1 MKPHK
6 QQRTCTKHPIPS
18 HNTSA
23 TARHSSG
30 RLFQNT
36 VQPSATRM
44 RFVRPATHAA
54 PHGRGWYEAI
64 PERLKVTIDDYFSEA
79 THCYD
84 EEGHECA
91 RMTGLIAP
99 HAGMSY
105 SGRTAAEAFAV
116 FRDYL
121 YAKGSKGS
129 ELERIFILGPS
140 HTKGFE
146 GCELSAASAYETPF
160 GRLRVDTAVV
170 DRVMTDLR
178 KAGVGAATASRR
190 TDEAEHS
197 IEMETPYLSHIL
209 HYPPTTTGAPAQPA
223 AGRVAIVPII
233 VGWTDRQDE
242 KAICD
247 VLKPYMDD
255 ARNFFIFS
263 SDFCHW
269 GERFSYTYHYKR
281 SEYPNI
287 GDSIIAMDHAAMEL
301 LEKRDLERWYA
312 YLQMTKNTICGRA
325 PISIGMQRWADEVNK
340 ARVKF
345 VHYSQSNK
353 CKDADD
359 SSVSYAAAI
368 IME

>member
-1 MKPHK
+1 
-6 QQRTCTKHPIPS
+6 
-18 HNTSA
+18 
-23 TARHSSG
+23 
-30 RLFQNT
+30 
-36 VQPSATRM
+36 M

-84 EEGHECA
+84 NEGKECA
-91 RMTGLIAP
+91 RMTCLIAP

-116 FRDYL
+116 FREYL
-121 YAKGSKGS
+121 YAKGSKGC

-160 GRLRVDTAVV
+160 GSLKVDTAAV
-170 DRVMTDLR
+170 DLVITDLR

-223 AGRVAIVPII
+223 AGRVSIVPII
-233 VGWTDRQDE
+233 VGWTTRQDE
-242 KAICD
+242 KAIYD

-281 SEYPNI
+281 SEYPHI

-301 LEKRDLERWYA
+301 LEKRDLEKWYA
-312 YLQMTKNTICGRA
+312 YLQITKNTICGRA
-325 PISIGMQRWADEVNK
+325 PISIGMQRWANEVNK
-340 ARVKF
+340 AQVKF

>member
-1 MKPHK
+1 MKPQK
-6 QQRTCTKHPIPS
+6 QKRTSSKHPVRP
-18 HNTSA
+18 HRTSA
-23 TARHSSG
+23 TTQHSPI
-30 RLFQNT
+30 RIYENIAH
-36 VQPSATRM
+36 PSATRM
-44 RFVRPATHAA
+44 RVVRPATHAA

-64 PERLKVTIDDYFSEA
+64 PDRLKATIDDYWSET
-79 THCYD
+79 THRYD
-84 EEGHECA
+84 DEGRECS

-105 SGRTAAEAFAV
+105 SGRTASEAFAV
-116 FRDYL
+116 FREYL
-121 YAKGSKGS
+121 YAEGSKGRD
-129 ELERIFILGPS
+129 LERVFILGPS

-146 GCELSAASAYETPF
+146 GCELSAASVYETPF
-160 GRLRVDTAVV
+160 GPLKVDTAAV
-170 DRVMTDLR
+170 DHVITDLR
-178 KAGVGAATASRR
+178 KAGVEATTASRH

-209 HYPPTTTGAPAQPA
+209 HYPPTTTGAPVQPA
-223 AGRVAIVPII
+223 VGRIAIVPII

-242 KAICD
+242 KAIYD
-247 VLKPYMDD
+247 VLKSYMDD

-269 GERFSYTYHYKR
+269 GDRFSYTYHYKR
-281 SEYPNI
+281 TEYPNI
-287 GDSIIAMDHAAMEL
+287 GDAIIAMDHAAMNL
-301 LEKRDLERWYA
+301 LEKRDLESWYA
-312 YLQMTKNTICGRA
+312 YLQKTKNTICGRA
-325 PISIGMQRWADEVNK
+325 PISIGMQRWANEVNK